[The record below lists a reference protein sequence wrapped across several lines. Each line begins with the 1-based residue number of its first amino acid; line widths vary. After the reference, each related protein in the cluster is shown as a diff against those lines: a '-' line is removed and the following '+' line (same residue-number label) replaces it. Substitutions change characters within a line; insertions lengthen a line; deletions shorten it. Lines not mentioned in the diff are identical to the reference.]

1 MQHNVQRTDDWKVPF
16 YAIGAV
22 IGLVL
27 GFLAA
32 HMYTQ
37 AVDENHGG
45 VMPKVETQDAFKLGL
60 AGVALLRQITDLAAK
75 GNSKR

>member
-1 MQHNVQRTDDWKVPF
+1 MQRNDNWKMPL

-22 IGLVL
+22 IGLII

-37 AVDENHGG
+37 AVEENHGG
-45 VMPKVETQDAFKLGL
+45 NLPQVETQDAFKLGL
-60 AGVALLRQITDLAAK
+60 AAVALIRQVTDLGAK
-75 GNSKR
+75 GAPKR